1 MITPPIIPPH
11 KLTMILMMSV
21 VREISDCEIN
31 PIVDT
36 EARSQPR
43 RNPPTTFKIFI
54 ELLLRPGLVSPL
66 SVLSSCYRYNL
77 DELHSAKV
85 VLIAEVSTGMVKK

>member
-1 MITPPIIPPH
+1 MTPPIIPPH

-31 PIVDT
+31 PIVDI

-43 RNPPTTFKIFI
+43 MNPPTTFKIFI
-54 ELLLRPGLVSPL
+54 ELFLHPGLASPL
-66 SVLSSCYRYNL
+66 SVLSSCYSFNL
-77 DELHSAKV
+77 DEFHSAKV
-85 VLIAEVSTGMVKK
+85 VLVAEVFVGMVKK